1 MRINNSSGIG
11 RAITAAGGQVKLAE
25 QLGITQQAVQQWY
38 SQGFV
43 PPTRAKQV
51 SDLTGVRVV
60 DLLSLPALQ
69 QIRDLSAAL

>member
-1 MRINNSSGIG
+1 
-11 RAITAAGGQVKLAE
+11 LAK

-43 PPTRAKQV
+43 PASRAKQV
-51 SDLTGVRVV
+51 ATLTGVPLSA
-60 DLLSLPALQ
+60 LLSLAALQ

>member
-1 MRINNSSGIG
+1 MRINNNSGIG
-11 RAITAAGGQVKLAE
+11 RAITAAGGQVPLAK

-43 PPTRAKQV
+43 PASRAKQV
-51 SDLTGVRVV
+51 ATLTGVPLSA
-60 DLLSLPALQ
+60 LLSLAALQ